1 LRYVLALLTFC
12 LACTNLSAQERPP
25 VRDVTP
31 PGVTRIYQ
39 LTPPTAAAPAIPTDK
54 FTTAKMQNDGFLW
67 ADGRILKLKGIAF
80 PLRNQI
86 CGERNTERWACGMR
100 AFGAARLAL
109 ENKTLECEKTT
120 PEANPRTPTNVNC
133 WIERKD
139 FALSLL
145 EQGWVYPLDASGDQ
159 YAKASAAAQASHIG
173 LWGNGPPAQITA
185 RPKRP
190 LAIP

>member
-1 LRYVLALLTFC
+1 LGLLTFC
-12 LACTNLSAQERPP
+12 LVCTKLSAQERPQ

-31 PGVTRIYQ
+31 PGVTRVYQ
-39 LTPPTAAAPAIPTDK
+39 FTPATTAAPAIPTDK
-54 FTTAKMQNDGFLW
+54 FTAAKIQNDGFLL

-109 ENKTLECEKTT
+109 ENRTLECEKTT
-120 PEANPRTPTNVNC
+120 PEVNPRTPTNVTC
-133 WIERKD
+133 WVERKD
-139 FALSLL
+139 LALSLL
-145 EQGWVYPLDASGDQ
+145 EQGWVYPLDATADQ

-173 LWGNGPPAQITA
+173 LWGKGPPAQLATK
-185 RPKRP
+185 PKRL